1 MGDIYF
7 NIDPEI
13 IIGTDTINRAGTIC
27 GKYGNKVLI
36 AADKTLH
43 QNRETERL
51 IAILKDSNVEAILF
65 DEIPSVAMAD
75 IAASAATLAHAARC
89 SSIIGFGGIATQ
101 AIARIAALIVHAE
114 IDIFDLLD
122 GKFTQ
127 NGFLSYIAIPS
138 IKEDFF
144 LFSSTCLAVDPRDRS
159 IKQIRLPKGLC
170 KTVIMDNDFIS
181 NENTAYAFDGFC
193 MSVEAYCSKK
203 ANFLSDPLLE
213 QAIAFYSTVIAGRN
227 GKNGIA
233 GEAGFLASLGVA
245 LSSPGMG
252 SVLSYLM
259 ARRFPVAKSL
269 CAAALLPSI
278 LEKLTATRPEKIAS
292 VASLLGKPSEKLS
305 VTESASLVTSFIRSA
320 LDTQNINPHLQSLGL
335 QLDPLIPL
343 AEAARDLDFA
353 GFSPWTVTS
362 EELIGLVKQS
372 F

>member
-27 GKYGNKVLI
+27 NKYGNKVLI

-43 QNRETERL
+43 KNKETERL
-51 IAILKDSNVEAILF
+51 VAILKDSNVEAILF

-75 IAASAATLAHAARC
+75 IAAAAANLAYAARC
-89 SSIIGFGGIATQ
+89 SSIVGFGGITTQ
-101 AIARIAALIVHAE
+101 AVARIAALIVHAE

-122 GKFTQ
+122 GKLVQ
-127 NGFLSYIAIPS
+127 SGFLPYIAIPS

-144 LFSSTCLAVDPRDRS
+144 LFSNICLSIDPRDRS
-159 IKQIRLPKGLC
+159 VKQIRLPTGLC
-170 KTVIMDNDFIS
+170 KTVIIDNDFIPNKDAAS
-181 NENTAYAFDGFC
+181 AFDGFC

-213 QAIAFYSTVIAGRN
+213 QAVAFYSMTIAGR
-227 GKNGIA
+227 GDKSGVV

-245 LSSPGMG
+245 LSAPGMG
-252 SVLSYLM
+252 SILSYLI

-269 CAAALLPSI
+269 CAAALLPGI
-278 LEKLTATRPEKIAS
+278 LKKLTATRPEKIAV
-292 VASLLGKPSEKLS
+292 VASLLGKPAEKLS
-305 VTESASLVTSFIRSA
+305 IEESASLITSFIRSSMDA
-320 LDTQNINPHLQSLGL
+320 QNINPRLQSLGL

-343 AEAARDLDFA
+343 TEAARNLDFA

-362 EELIGLVKQS
+362 EELIGLIKQS